1 MTAVALITG
10 GAVRVGRAITLGLA
24 DAGLRVVVHYHN
36 SSAPAREVVA
46 EIRDRGGEAV
56 AVQADL
62 GQHEAVLRLVEQAE
76 EPFGPID
83 VLVNNASIF
92 PDAGLDEVDRAL
104 WDRTMAINLE
114 APFFLTQ
121 QLGGRMKKRGK
132 GLIVNLGDLAGLQSW
147 RGYVAHGISKAAL
160 LHLTKVAA
168 RALAP
173 EVRVNAIA
181 PGTVLPPDE
190 MSDSVIDSLASRA
203 PLQRNGSPEDVV
215 RAVLYLLEAEFVTG
229 ETLVVDG
236 GRRLA

>member
-1 MTAVALITG
+1 MAGTALITG

-24 DAGLRVVVHYHN
+24 EAGLRVVIHYHN
-36 SSAPAREVVA
+36 SAAPARELAA

-56 AVQADL
+56 TLQADL
-62 GQHEAVLRLVEQAE
+62 GRHDEVLLLADQAE
-76 EPFGPID
+76 EPFGPVD
-83 VLVNNASIF
+83 VLINNASIF

-121 QLGGRMKKRGK
+121 QLGGRMKARGR
-132 GLIVNLGDLAGLQSW
+132 GLIINLGDLAGMQSW

-168 RALAP
+168 RSLAP

-181 PGTVLPPDE
+181 PGTVLPPQE
-190 MSDSVIDSLASRA
+190 MADSVVESLASRA
-203 PLQRNGSPEDVV
+203 PLQRNGSPDDVV
-215 RAVLYLLEAEFVTG
+215 HAVLYLLHAEFVTG
-229 ETLVVDG
+229 ETLVIDG
-236 GRRLA
+236 GRLLA

>member
-1 MTAVALITG
+1 MAGTALITG

-36 SSAPAREVVA
+36 SSAPARELVA
-46 EIRDRGGEAV
+46 KIRDGGGEAV
-56 AVQADL
+56 ALQADL
-62 GQHEAVLRLVEQAE
+62 GQHEEVLRLVDQAE
-76 EPFGPID
+76 EPFGPVD

-92 PDAGLDEVDRAL
+92 PDAGLREVDRAL

-121 QLGGRMKKRGK
+121 QLGGRMKERGK

-160 LHLTKVAA
+160 LHLTRVAA

-181 PGTVLPPDE
+181 PGTVLPPEE
-190 MSDSVIDSLASRA
+190 MPDSVVESLAGRA

-215 RAVLYLLEAEFVTG
+215 RAVLYLLNAEFVTG

-236 GRRLA
+236 GRRLV